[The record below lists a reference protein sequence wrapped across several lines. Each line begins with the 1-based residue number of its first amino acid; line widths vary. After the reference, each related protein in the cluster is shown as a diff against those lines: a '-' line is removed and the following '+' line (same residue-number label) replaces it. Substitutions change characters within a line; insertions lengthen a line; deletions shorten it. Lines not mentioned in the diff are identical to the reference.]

1 MKGTKCYS
9 VIGPSIDISFD
20 RAAIFWASFYHLML
34 RDEASSMKKSKLKQI
49 TSSLQHLFGLHMRYF
64 TRSSKKTNEIEEVD
78 LEKIVPQPA

>member
-1 MKGTKCYS
+1 
-9 VIGPSIDISFD
+9 
-20 RAAIFWASFYHLML
+20 ML